1 MAAVAAAAP
10 TAAATPTPEAAL
22 ATCVD
27 AWPSRSTRLPRM
39 LDRIVAEP
47 YDTEA
52 WTFVLQETAQ
62 QPQPEHFRPVFGRFL
77 ALFPTSASGWRQYIE
92 AELRVG
98 QLNAAENL
106 FATCLIECP
115 ELELWRCYLRFVQN
129 NKQASRVEVLQAHEL
144 LLGAVGAD
152 IDAGPSWSEYIALLC
167 EDAEDHSA
175 QSGQVQQHAGG
186 GARRPPRLGTAACLQ
201 RSATRFGPP
210 STAGGQ
216 ASLSGWDTAAASQ
229 GRHLAPSTTRCR
241 RCVRCT
247 TRPCRSRLPGWRCCT
262 RSMRPG
268 RTASTRSLSAPARAP
283 ARAAARAP
291 APARARA
298 QLSPHLPP

>member
-1 MAAVAAAAP
+1 MAAAATAAATAAAAP
-10 TAAATPTPEAAL
+10 TPGATL

-27 AWPSRSTRLPRM
+27 AWPLRSTRLPRM

-152 IDAGPSWSEYIALLC
+152 IDAGPLWSEYIALLC

-186 GARRPPRLGTAACLQ
+186 GARRPPRLGTAACLE
-201 RSATRFGPP
+201 RSATSFGRP
-210 STAGGQ
+210 STAGGS

-229 GRHLAPSTTRCR
+229 GRHPAPS
-241 RCVRCT
+241 
-247 TRPCRSRLPGWRCCT
+247 
-262 RSMRPG
+262 RPG
-268 RTASTRSLSAPARAP
+268 ADGASGVPQGLVAAGCPAGGAVP
-283 ARAAARAP
+283 GV
-291 APARARA
+291 
-298 QLSPHLPP
+298 